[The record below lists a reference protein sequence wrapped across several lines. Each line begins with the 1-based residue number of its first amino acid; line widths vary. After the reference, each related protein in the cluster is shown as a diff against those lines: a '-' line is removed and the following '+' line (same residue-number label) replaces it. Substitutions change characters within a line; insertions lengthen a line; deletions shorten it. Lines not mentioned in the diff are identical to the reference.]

1 MKYIPVKHLLALAL
15 VAAAPYSSQHEGSTV
30 LPAQMLALH
39 NHERALVGV
48 APLTW
53 SGRLATEATAYAA
66 RLVELGDLEH
76 SSDAARGDEGENLAM
91 GTSGYYSPT
100 ALGEMW
106 ANEKR
111 QFVNGPFGDDSETG
125 SWEDVGHYTQMVW
138 RATKQ
143 VGCGVAS
150 GGGDT
155 YLICRYAPAGNY
167 MGEKVF

>member
-1 MKYIPVKHLLALAL
+1 MMLTLSKSLLSL
-15 VAAAPYSSQHEGSTV
+15 VLISAAPVSAQSGGDPS
-30 LPAQMLALH
+30 LSGQMLTLH

-53 SGRLATEATAYAA
+53 SGRLAADATAYAA
-66 RLVELGDLEH
+66 HLVAIGDLEH
-76 SSDAARGDEGENLAM
+76 SSDESRGDEGENLAM
-91 GTSGYYSPT
+91 GTAGYYSPV

-106 ANEKR
+106 AQEKR
-111 QFVNGPFGDDSETG
+111 DFAGGAFDDGGNDAEA
-125 SWEDVGHYTQMVW
+125 VGHYTQMVW
-138 RATKQ
+138 RDTRQ

-167 MGEKVF
+167 VGERVY